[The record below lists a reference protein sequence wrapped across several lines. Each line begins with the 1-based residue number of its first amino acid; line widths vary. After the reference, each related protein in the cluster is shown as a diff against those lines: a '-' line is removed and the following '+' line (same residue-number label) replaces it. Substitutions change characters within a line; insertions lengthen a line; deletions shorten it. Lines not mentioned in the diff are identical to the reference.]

1 MHPQSNGRAER
12 QVREVITYLRK
23 YLTEGTNENKWE
35 SLLPAL
41 QFAYNSSMHSSKG
54 YSPYM
59 IAFTRRP
66 RVATSLLEET
76 RRQYNEGGFVESLR
90 LFQRI
95 TRDVLGA
102 DSD

>member
-1 MHPQSNGRAER
+1 
-12 QVREVITYLRK
+12 
-23 YLTEGTNENKWE
+23 
-35 SLLPAL
+35 
-41 QFAYNSSMHSSKG
+41 
-54 YSPYM
+54 M

-102 DSD
+102 DSDSFREQKKYYDKRVKEKNLKIGDFAYVNRPHVLSTI